1 MKKIVMLGIICLF
14 VGMGFQPAFANNN
27 ISVDKD
33 EQQLRNK
40 SSINTNPIFPRSV
53 TFNKTY
59 GGRNFDE
66 GMCVQ
71 QTTDG
76 SYIMIGYTGS
86 FGAGDEDVW
95 LIKTDNIGNIIWN
108 KTFGGYDRDY
118 GFSIQQTTD
127 GGYIIAGYT
136 GSFGAGHMDV
146 CLIKTDSE
154 GNMLWNKTF
163 GGTEGDLGLSVLQTF
178 DGGYIITGATGSFGD
193 GNYSDVLLIKT
204 DSAGNMVWNNTFGG
218 TYTVLG
224 YCVQQTTD
232 GGYIITGLTE
242 SFVAVDID
250 VWLIK
255 TDSAGDMLW
264 NKTFGGTSFDWGTCV
279 CQTNDGGY
287 IITGVTGSFD
297 VGGGDVWLI
306 KTDSTGNKLWDR
318 TFGGTD
324 GDGSSCVQQ
333 TTDGG
338 YIITGGTESFGAGEN
353 DVWLIK
359 INSSG
364 IIVWDRTFGGTNS
377 DWGWYVQQTMDGGY
391 IITGSTYSFGAGNRD
406 VWLIKTDKDGRSKTK
421 TFTNNMLLLR
431 ILEGFPLLQKLLQQQ
446 FGFGQ

>member
-1 MKKIVMLGIICLF
+1 MKKIIIFGIVVLF
-14 VGMGFQPAFANNN
+14 VGLCFQPAFANNN
-27 ISVDKD
+27 SISVGKV
-33 EQQLRNK
+33 EPQ
-40 SSINTNPIFPRSV
+40 PFCV

-66 GMCVQ
+66 GLCVQ

-76 SYIMIGYTGS
+76 SYIIIGYTGS
-86 FGAGDEDVW
+86 FGAGDYDVW

-108 KTFGGYDRDY
+108 KTFGGYDRDF

-127 GGYIIAGYT
+127 GGYIIAGYKD
-136 GSFGAGHMDV
+136 SFGEGQLDV
-146 CLIKTDSE
+146 WLIKTDST
-154 GNMLWNKTF
+154 GNKTWDRTF
-163 GGTEGDLGLSVLQTF
+163 GGTSLEMGLCVQQTT
-178 DGGYIITGATGSFGD
+178 DGGYIITGATRSFGD

-204 DSAGNMVWNNTFGG
+204 DSVGDMLWNKTFGG
-218 TYTVLG
+218 TYTDLG

-232 GGYIITGLTE
+232 GGYIITGLTV
-242 SFVAVDID
+242 SIFAVDYD

-264 NKTFGGTSFDWGTCV
+264 NKTFDGTSFDWGICV

-306 KTDSTGNKLWDR
+306 KTDSAGNKLWDR

-324 GDGSSCVQQ
+324 GDGSS
-333 TTDGG
+333 
-338 YIITGGTESFGAGEN
+338 
-353 DVWLIK
+353 
-359 INSSG
+359 
-364 IIVWDRTFGGTNS
+364 
-377 DWGWYVQQTMDGGY
+377 YVQQTMDGGY
-391 IITGSTYSFGAGNRD
+391 IITGYTSSFGAGNRD

-431 ILEGFPLLQKLLQQQ
+431 ILERFPLLQKLLQQFS
-446 FGFGQ
+446 FGL